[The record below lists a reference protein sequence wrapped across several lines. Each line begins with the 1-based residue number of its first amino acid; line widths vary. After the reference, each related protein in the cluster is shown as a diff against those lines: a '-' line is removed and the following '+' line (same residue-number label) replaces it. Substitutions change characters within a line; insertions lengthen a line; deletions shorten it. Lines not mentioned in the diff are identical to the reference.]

1 VHPKNRTKYKTLN
14 RIASNPKVQEIW
26 DEDVNGLYIA
36 LNEGWNL
43 DGLSCFWGSTVK
55 QLISSFGCVEKGE
68 PH

>member
-1 VHPKNRTKYKTLN
+1 VHPKNKTKYKTLN

-43 DGLSCFWGSTVK
+43 EGNSCFWGSTVK
-55 QLISSFGCVEKGE
+55 ELISSFRRVEKGK
-68 PH
+68 HH